1 MLLSPPRA
9 WSGCS
14 LLPATLLE
22 LHPVA
27 QLYPLAVL
35 HDDQA
40 GRATHATATVSAV
53 AVLEPPARVPVLDR
67 LDRLQER
74 VAGQVPPVALQGLH
88 EEGGLL
94 IAVQIRG
101 VEGQVREVFLHVGPV
116 EIKEGPRLGGQR

>member
-1 MLLSPPRA
+1 MLHSPPRP
-9 WSGCS
+9 WSGCP
-14 LLPATLLE
+14 LLPTALLE

-27 QLYPLAVL
+27 QLGPLAGR

-53 AVLEPPARVPVLDR
+53 AVLEPPAWIPVLDR

-94 IAVQIRG
+94 IAVQVRG
-101 VEGQVREVFLHVGPV
+101 VLLHVGPV
-116 EIKEGPRLGGQR
+116 EIEEGAGLGG